1 MANEL
6 HKRKEQRR
14 RRRWLA
20 AGFIGL
26 GLIAVG
32 CRHHGVQEL
41 TTGEGASAETGRE
54 SSESGGGEG
63 SESGGGEGSESGG
76 EHGGEGSE
84 GGGGEGSESG
94 GGEGS
99 ESGGEHGAEGSEGG
113 GEEERPTTPLDQIVS
128 DNLNS
133 LDYTAF
139 YDPASNEFRGVVENN
154 TSQTVCAARVEVHVA
169 TNGRVVELG
178 PTAGVDLAPGE
189 TLAVVLLSDSISPDT
204 YSFHAESSPCP

>member
-6 HKRKEQRR
+6 HKREEQRR

-32 CRHHGVQEL
+32 CRHHGVQDP
-41 TTGEGASAETGRE
+41 TTGEGTSA
-54 SSESGGGEG
+54 ESGGGER
-63 SESGGGEGSESGG
+63 SEGGG
-76 EHGGEGSE
+76 EHGGENSE
-84 GGGGEGSESG
+84 GGE
-94 GGEGS
+94 
-99 ESGGEHGAEGSEGG
+99 G

-128 DNLNS
+128 GSLNS
-133 LDYTAF
+133 LDYTAA

-178 PTAGVDLAPGE
+178 PTAGVDLAAGE
-189 TLAVVLLSDSISPDT
+189 TLAVVLLSDPISPDT

>member
-6 HKRKEQRR
+6 HKREEQRR

-41 TTGEGASAETGRE
+41 TTGEGTSAETGGE
-54 SSESGGGEG
+54 GSETGVGEHAGEGSEDGGGEG
-63 SESGGGEGSESGG
+63 SETGGGERSEGGG

-84 GGGGEGSESG
+84 GGGEH

-99 ESGGEHGAEGSEGG
+99 EG

-128 DNLNS
+128 GNLNS
-133 LDYTAF
+133 LDYTAA

-178 PTAGVDLAPGE
+178 PTAGVDLAAGE
-189 TLAVVLLSDSISPDT
+189 TLAVVLLSDSISPET

>member
-6 HKRKEQRR
+6 HKREEQRR

-32 CRHHGVQEL
+32 CRHHGVQDL
-41 TTGEGASAETGRE
+41 TTGEGTSAET
-54 SSESGGGEG
+54 GGEG
-63 SESGGGEGSESGG
+63 SESGGGERSEGGG
-76 EHGGEGSE
+76 EHGGERSE
-84 GGGGEGSESG
+84 GGGEH
-94 GGEGS
+94 GGEN
-99 ESGGEHGAEGSEGG
+99 SEGG
-113 GEEERPTTPLDQIVS
+113 EEGEEERPTTPLDQIVS
-128 DNLNS
+128 GNLNS
-133 LDYTAF
+133 LDYTAA

-178 PTAGVDLAPGE
+178 PTAGVDLAAGE
-189 TLAVVLLSDSISPDT
+189 TLTVVLLSDPVSPDT

>member
-6 HKRKEQRR
+6 HKREEQRR

-41 TTGEGASAETGRE
+41 TTGGGTSAET
-54 SSESGGGEG
+54 GGEG
-63 SESGGGEGSESGG
+63 SESGGGEGSEGGG

-84 GGGGEGSESG
+84 GGG
-94 GGEGS
+94 
-99 ESGGEHGAEGSEGG
+99 EHGGEGSEGG

-128 DNLNS
+128 GNLNS

>member
-1 MANEL
+1 MANEQ
-6 HKRKEQRR
+6 HKREEQRR

-41 TTGEGASAETGRE
+41 TTGEGTSAETGR
-54 SSESGGGEG
+54 EG
-63 SESGGGEGSESGG
+63 SESGGGERSEGGG
-76 EHGGEGSE
+76 EHGG
-84 GGGGEGSESG
+84 
-94 GGEGS
+94 
-99 ESGGEHGAEGSEGG
+99 EGSEGG

-128 DNLNS
+128 GNLNS

>member
-6 HKRKEQRR
+6 HKREEQRR
-14 RRRWLA
+14 CRRWLA

-41 TTGEGASAETGRE
+41 TTGEGTSAET
-54 SSESGGGEG
+54 GGEG
-63 SESGGGEGSESGG
+63 SETGVGEHGGEGSEGGG

-84 GGGGEGSESG
+84 GGGEH

-99 ESGGEHGAEGSEGG
+99 EG

-128 DNLNS
+128 GNLNS
-133 LDYTAF
+133 LDYTAA

-178 PTAGVDLAPGE
+178 PTAGVDLAAGE
-189 TLAVVLLSDSISPDT
+189 TLAVVLLSDSISPET

>member
-6 HKRKEQRR
+6 HKREEQRR

-32 CRHHGVQEL
+32 CRHHGVQDP
-41 TTGEGASAETGRE
+41 TTGEGTSA
-54 SSESGGGEG
+54 ESGGGER
-63 SESGGGEGSESGG
+63 SEGGG

-84 GGGGEGSESG
+84 GGGEH

-99 ESGGEHGAEGSEGG
+99 EGGGEHGGEGSEGG
-113 GEEERPTTPLDQIVS
+113 GEHGGEGSEGGEEGEEERPTTPLDQIVS
-128 DNLNS
+128 GSLNS
-133 LDYTAF
+133 LDYTAA

-178 PTAGVDLAPGE
+178 PTAGVDLAAGE
-189 TLAVVLLSDSISPDT
+189 TLAVVLLSDPISPDT